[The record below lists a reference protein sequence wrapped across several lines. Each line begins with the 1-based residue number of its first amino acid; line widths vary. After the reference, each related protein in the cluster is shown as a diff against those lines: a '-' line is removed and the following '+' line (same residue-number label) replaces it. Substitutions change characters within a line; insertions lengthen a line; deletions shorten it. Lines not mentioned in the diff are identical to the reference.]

1 MKDKLLLSDKLISL
15 MTLACVCG
23 ARNILVCWEDVSGR
37 THIRITPKR
46 GRKRATDE
54 PCSSRFSAGLPCT
67 PGEAWITWLM
77 VCVQLY

>member
-54 PCSSRFSAGLPCT
+54 PGFQLGCHVPQEK
-67 PGEAWITWLM
+67 PG
-77 VCVQLY
+77 